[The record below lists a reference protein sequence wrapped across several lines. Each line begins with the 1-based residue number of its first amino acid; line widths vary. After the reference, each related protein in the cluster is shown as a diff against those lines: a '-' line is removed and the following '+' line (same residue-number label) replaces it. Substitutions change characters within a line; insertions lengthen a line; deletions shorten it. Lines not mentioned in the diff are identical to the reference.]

1 MCISS
6 LNLVHLAG
14 CCDYYDDGEPAE
26 PGSEPAKAAGNEPGN
41 VPEEEAV
48 VVAAPGAEDLKGEG
62 EEEEQK
68 ECDPELAQD
77 VE

>member
-1 MCISS
+1 MMMVSR
-6 LNLVHLAG
+6 LNL
-14 CCDYYDDGEPAE
+14 D
-26 PGSEPAKAAGNEPGN
+26 